1 MAKATV
7 HNVDFT
13 NVKEGGVFN
22 TKRIEAGDYLAKIVK
37 VEDAPVKS
45 GDNKGRP
52 QYLFTIRLVDHPSS
66 VFPYYC
72 QLTENQLWKLR
83 NLLIAA
89 GKAVPKKRTKVDP
102 NTIVGKTIGVLIEDD
117 EYERDG
123 KVTERSA
130 INGVFPAAD
139 LGDTVA
145 SDDFADDDDEDEE
158 DAPLED
164 DEVEV
169 DEPEVEEE
177 EEEDDSEA
185 ARLAGM
191 NRTQLKAEIIKLQSD
206 FRARKSQSDDDLR
219 DILQK
224 LSAEEADEAD
234 EEEEAPAPAKT
245 KAKAAPAEK
254 KARGRAKP
262 KVEEI
267 DDEELDE
274 LDIDN
279 L

>member
-45 GDNKGRP
+45 GENKGRP

-66 VFPYYC
+66 TFPYYC

-89 GKAVPKKRTKVDP
+89 GKTVPKKRTKVDP

-117 EYERDG
+117 EYEKDG
-123 KVTERSA
+123 KVTERST

-139 LGDTVA
+139 LGDVVA
-145 SDDFADDDDEDEE
+145 SDDFAEEDEDEE
-158 DAPLED
+158 DAPLEED
-164 DEVEV
+164 EVDEVEAD
-169 DEPEVEEE
+169 DEADE
-177 EEEDDSEA
+177 EEEDDPYEA
-185 ARLAGM
+185 M
-191 NRTQLKAEIIKLQSD
+191 NRTQLKAAIVKLQSD
-206 FRARKSQSDDDLR
+206 FQARKSQSDDDLR
-219 DILQK
+219 KILRD
-224 LSAEEADEAD
+224 LNDADADEED
-234 EEEEAPAPAKT
+234 EEEAPTPKAST
-245 KAKAAPAEK
+245 KAKAAPAAK
-254 KARGRAKP
+254 KARGKAKP